1 MANNSLVDLFVA
13 GARTA
18 ITVTHSRMK
27 GRHNT
32 LDRQQGKAESKRS
45 QSNIKEKNEKDKIV
59 ERRLS
64 DSRIAPQSSSS
75 SKSLASTTQP
85 VIWVNIAKKMTAVP
99 IMFDILNR
107 ESAVAPRILSV
118 ASTAKQERV
127 ERQLDAFDAFLQQNF
142 RLMAEIQTAKR
153 RRLHN
158 RQISRA
164 LDNEDNINWTSNAPR
179 PSQNLA
185 LPNHQS
191 NRRKARKKGKRKIKN
206 GAESQQQLPK
216 SIEGV
221 NCIIA
226 ETRNWDRS
234 TVKYRVGN
242 KTNRDRKSNC
252 TVLSHVIDKL
262 VESFP
267 FQLQDAKSKSSVL
280 SNETRHKVK
289 LLSNYC

>member
-13 GARTA
+13 GARTV
-18 ITVTHSRMK
+18 ITVAHSRVK

-32 LDRQQGKAESKRS
+32 LDRQQVKAEGKRS
-45 QSNIKEKNEKDKIV
+45 RSNIKEKNEKDKIV

-75 SKSLASTTQP
+75 SKSLASTNQP

-118 ASTAKQERV
+118 ADTAKQEK
-127 ERQLDAFDAFLQQNF
+127 QLDAFDAFLQQNF
-142 RLMAEIQTAKR
+142 RLMAEIRTAKR

-185 LPNHQS
+185 LPNRQS
-191 NRRKARKKGKRKIKN
+191 HRRKARKKRKRKIKN
-206 GAESQQQLPK
+206 GGERPESQQQLPK

-221 NCIIA
+221 NCVIA
-226 ETRNWDRS
+226 GTRNWDISSVRVRS
-234 TVKYRVGN
+234 
-242 KTNRDRKSNC
+242 KTNRDRKLKCRPTVPSN
-252 TVLSHVIDKL
+252 VIDKV

-267 FQLQDAKSKSSVL
+267 FQLQDTKSKSSVL
-280 SNETRHKVK
+280 SNQTRNKVK
-289 LLSNYC
+289 HIYF